1 MSGNDCLPDQIADV
15 AEMLILH
22 TPELVELEFHDDT
35 VLSEQASER
44 FFEKQSEMRETGD
57 DA

>member
-1 MSGNDCLPDQIADV
+1 
-15 AEMLILH
+15 MLILH